1 MVTIDQMINKVLI
14 REGGFVDTT
23 IEGDESRKFGISLTL
38 LSEYYGRAAFKY
50 ELETLSEEVAHDIY
64 ERNYYIAPRI
74 NNLPHLIQAFSFD
87 CAINHGTRRAI
98 KLVQSVC
105 NQAGYTPELSEDG
118 AMGPNTRRAAE
129 WAEGAMGNIF
139 LLALIEERRN
149 FYRII
154 AAEEPA
160 KQTRLTEWLAQM
172 DVFEQEIT

>member
-1 MVTIDQMINKVLI
+1 MFTIDQIIGEVLI
-14 REGGFVDTT
+14 REGGFVDPVG
-23 IEGDESRKFGISLTL
+23 EGEESRKFGISHTL

-50 ELETLSEEVAHDIY
+50 EVETLSEEIARDIY

-74 NNLPHLIQAFSFD
+74 NNLPRGIQAFIFD
-87 CAINHGTRRAI
+87 SAISHGTRRAI

-118 AMGPNTRRAAE
+118 TMGPNTRRGAE
-129 WAEGAMGNIF
+129 WAEGAMGTIF

-154 AAEEPA
+154 TVAEPA
-160 KQTRLTEWLAQM
+160 KQVLLAEWLAKL
-172 DVFEQEIT
+172 DKFEQET